1 MMARILAEGA
11 NVSPLF
17 TAPWV
22 RTDIFKMDW
31 LHSAD
36 HGITADFAGN
46 LLHMIMRKMPGRND
60 KLKCQRLWEKRKS
73 FLLFPMH
80 FSHM

>member
-1 MMARILAEGA
+1 MDVMQRILEQGE

-22 RTDIFKMDW
+22 QTSIFKMDW

-46 LLHMIMRKMPGRND
+46 LLHMIMRKMPGRSD
-60 KLKCQRLWEKRKS
+60 KIRCQRLWELAR
-73 FLLFPMH
+73 
-80 FSHM
+80 